1 MIGLWTWGLLRRRA
15 GRLIFT
21 AIGVAAAVALLA
33 SLGSFVASAQATMTQ
48 RAAARSVVDWQVQV
62 QPQAASTAA
71 TLDRVRST
79 PIVRAAVL
87 AGYAHTTGL
96 TASPSGTTQTTGPGM
111 VLGVPPEYSTLFP
124 GVIRPLT
131 GADNGVVLAQ
141 QAAANLHVKPGDTVQ
156 IGRAGLPPAHVVV
169 DGVVDLPTAD
179 QLFANIG
186 APPGAQ
192 PAAPPDNVVLLGAAL

>member
-1 MIGLWTWGLLRRRA
+1 
-15 GRLIFT
+15 
-21 AIGVAAAVALLA
+21 
-33 SLGSFVASAQATMTQ
+33 
-48 RAAARSVVDWQVQV
+48 RSVVDWQVQV

-96 TASPSGTTQTTGPGM
+96 TASPSSTTQTTGPGM

-131 GADNGVVLAQ
+131 GADNGV
-141 QAAANLHVKPGDTVQ
+141 
-156 IGRAGLPPAHVVV
+156 
-169 DGVVDLPTAD
+169 
-179 QLFANIG
+179 
-186 APPGAQ
+186 
-192 PAAPPDNVVLLGAAL
+192 